1 MIAPVAATGVVQ
13 FSSTIP
19 PSSECTD
26 NGNSLV
32 YFLNPANGMLLTD
45 VGGDSGYFSRG
56 NVIEILTPSSSYSA
70 RSVSGGRTASF
81 KVGIRV
87 PGQGGQEITRYFETT
102 YLRVGRVYWRE
113 VRDFNL
119 VEQ

>member
-1 MIAPVAATGVVQ
+1 MVQ

-32 YFLNPANGMLLTD
+32 YFLNPGNGLLLTD
-45 VGGDSGYFSRG
+45 VAGDSGYFGKGIPIYIDTS
-56 NVIEILTPSSSYSA
+56 TPTTSSYSA

-81 KVGIRV
+81 KVGIQV
-87 PGQGGQEITRYFETT
+87 PGPGGKEVTRYFETT

-113 VRDFNL
+113 VRDFNM
-119 VEQ
+119 VE